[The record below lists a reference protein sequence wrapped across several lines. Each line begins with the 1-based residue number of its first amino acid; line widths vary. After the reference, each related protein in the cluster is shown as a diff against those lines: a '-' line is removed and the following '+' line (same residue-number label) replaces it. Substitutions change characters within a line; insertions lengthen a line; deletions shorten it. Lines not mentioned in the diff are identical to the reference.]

1 MKIVAASS
9 INSDAAKIKEYLNH
23 LTYNINFIKD
33 YVDALPQ
40 LWSGEDARKFTD
52 KYRNEV
58 LPALREYE
66 RNFVE
71 YYNFLTKVY
80 DVFRTLDESYNKPIN
95 TD

>member
-1 MKIVAASS
+1 MKIVAESS
-9 INSDAAKIKEYLNH
+9 INSDATKIKEYLDH

-40 LWSGEDARKFTD
+40 LWSGDDAKKFID

-58 LPALREYE
+58 LPVLREYE
-66 RNFVE
+66 KNFNE
-71 YYNFLTKVY
+71 YYIFLTKVY
-80 DVFRTLDESYNKPIN
+80 DIFRTLDENYNRPIN